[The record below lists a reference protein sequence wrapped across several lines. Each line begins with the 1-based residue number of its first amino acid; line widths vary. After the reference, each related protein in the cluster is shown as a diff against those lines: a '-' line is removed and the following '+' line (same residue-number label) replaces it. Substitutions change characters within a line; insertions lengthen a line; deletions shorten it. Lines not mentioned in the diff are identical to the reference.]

1 MKSAAGKRKEDA
13 RMSENKKHQGNYE
26 GTASTEAENQS
37 MEFVNDTVE
46 DVKTTKN
53 LIGATQKEKE

>member
-1 MKSAAGKRKEDA
+1 
-13 RMSENKKHQGNYE
+13 MSENKKHHGNYE
-26 GTASTEAENQS
+26 GTASMEAENQD

-53 LIGATQKEKE
+53 LSGAIGKRKES